1 MIIQDTPLLLL
12 VEDSRSLAVVYQGY
26 LRQEKFDIVH
36 CETGNEA
43 MQMLADRVPNVL
55 LLDLNLPDMN
65 GMEILKHVHETA
77 IPCSVVII
85 TAHGS
90 VDVAVDAM
98 RYGAFD
104 FIEKP
109 FTAKRLQVTVRNALE
124 RQQLNHLVESYR
136 EIMDR
141 DRYQGFIGASRVMQ
155 VVYNTIDN
163 AAVSKATIFIT
174 GESGTGKE
182 VCAEAIHKQSPRR
195 NKPFIALN
203 CAAIP
208 RDLMESEIFGHVKG
222 AFTGAN
228 TERKGAAA
236 QANGGTLF
244 LDEICEMDIELQS
257 KLLRF
262 IQTGSFQKVGGSQLE
277 HMDIRF
283 ICATNR
289 DPWAEVQAG
298 RFREDLF
305 YRLHVLPVELP
316 ALRDRDQDVVLI
328 ATHFLELFSAE
339 EGKQFRRLAPDVKS
353 LFLEYPWPGNVRQ
366 LLNVIRNVVV
376 LHQGP
381 ELKKDMLP
389 APLNNYIRQVSS
401 SSVTLNPANPIAV
414 ISSDQKIQPLW
425 LTEKQAIEKA
435 IDLCNNNIPKAAS
448 LLEVSASTLY
458 RKLQS
463 WKHIPN

>member
-1 MIIQDTPLLLL
+1 MMTQDRPLLLL
-12 VEDSRSLAVVYQGY
+12 VEDSPSLAVVYQGY

-36 CETGNEA
+36 CETGSEA
-43 MQMLADRVPNVL
+43 MLFLVDRVPNVL
-55 LLDLNLPDMN
+55 LLDLNLPDMH
-65 GMEILKHVHETA
+65 GMDILRHVQENV

-136 EIMDR
+136 EILDR

-155 VVYNTIDN
+155 AIYNTIDN

-182 VCAEAIHKQSPRR
+182 VCAEAIHKQSPRC
-195 NKPFIALN
+195 KQPFIALN

-277 HMDIRF
+277 QLDIRF

-305 YRLHVLPVELP
+305 YRLHVLPIELP
-316 ALRDRDQDVVLI
+316 ALRDRDQDVLLI
-328 ATHFLELFSAE
+328 ATHFLGLFAAE
-339 EGKQFRRLAPDVKS
+339 EGKQFTKLASDVQA
-353 LFLEYPWPGNVRQ
+353 LFLQYSWPGNVRQ

-389 APLNNYIRQVSS
+389 APLNTFARQSPLPA
-401 SSVTLNPANPIAV
+401 VTRHADTNKQL
-414 ISSDQKIQPLW
+414 ISPDHEILPLW

-435 IDLCNNNIPKAAS
+435 IEFCNNNIPKAAG
-448 LLEVSASTLY
+448 LLEVNASTLY

-463 WKHIPN
+463 WKDRPH